1 MSILKNKLFRIL
13 AIAFAILI
21 LAWVWFFIEEQG
33 GKFLEID
40 FYDVGQGDAIFI
52 ETPKGKQI
60 LVDGGPDLTILE
72 KLGRELPFWDRY
84 IDLIILTHPEYDHIG
99 GLIEVIKR
107 YKVGGI
113 LTTGVVRETAEY
125 KEWTRIIE
133 QENIPIYIAQ
143 ANGVMNLGDDIELLI
158 LHPFENLAG
167 QEIKRTNNV
176 SIVAQLV
183 YGDFELLL
191 TGDIEKK
198 IERALVNSANP
209 PADGLESDILKVSH
223 HGSKTSSTKSF
234 IEAVNPI
241 IAIIQAGKDNPYGHP
256 HQSVLD
262 TLSNITTFCTG
273 QDGDIEILSDGIRF
287 HINTIAKIQ
296 SGMIY

>member
-21 LAWVWFFIEEQG
+21 LAWVWFFVEEKQE
-33 GKFLEID
+33 FLEID

-84 IDLIILTHPEYDHIG
+84 IDLVILTHPEYDHIG

-113 LTTGVVRETAEY
+113 LTTGVIRDTAEY
-125 KEWTRIIE
+125 KKWTRIIK
-133 QENIPIYIAQ
+133 QENVPIYIAQ
-143 ANGVMNLGDDIELLI
+143 AGGVIDLGSNIKLII
-158 LHPFENLAG
+158 LHPFENLSG

-183 YGDFELLL
+183 YKDFELLL

-198 IERALVNSANP
+198 IEKELINSGTN
-209 PADGLESDILKVSH
+209 LESDILKVAH
-223 HGSKTSSTKSF
+223 HGSKTSTTQDF
-234 IEAVNPI
+234 VNAINPI
-241 IAIIQAGKDNPYGHP
+241 IAVIQAGKDNAYGHP
-256 HQSVLD
+256 HNSVLD
-262 TLSNITTFCTG
+262 ALSDVTTFING
-273 QDGDIEILSDGIRF
+273 SDNDIEILSDGIRF
-287 HINTIAKIQ
+287 Q
-296 SGMIY
+296 VR

>member
-21 LAWVWFFIEEQG
+21 LAWVWFFVEEKQE
-33 GKFLEID
+33 FLEID

-84 IDLIILTHPEYDHIG
+84 IDLVILTHPEYDHIG

-113 LTTGVVRETAEY
+113 LTTGVVRDTAEY
-125 KEWTRIIE
+125 RKWQRIIE

-143 ANGVMNLGDDIELLI
+143 AGKVIDLGSNIKLVI

-167 QEIKRTNNV
+167 QEIKRANNV

-183 YGDFELLL
+183 YKDFELLL

-198 IERALVNSANP
+198 IEKALVNSGTN
-209 PADGLESDILKVSH
+209 LESDILKVPH
-223 HGSKTSSTKSF
+223 HGSKTSSTKNF
-234 IEAVNPI
+234 IQAVNPI
-241 IAIIQAGKDNPYGHP
+241 IAVIQAGKDNPYGHP

-273 QDGDIEILSDGIRF
+273 QNGDIEILSDGVRF
-287 HINTIAKIQ
+287 HTNTIAKI
-296 SGMIY
+296 

>member
-21 LAWVWFFIEEQG
+21 LAWVWVFIEEKQE
-33 GKFLEID
+33 FLEID

-84 IDLIILTHPEYDHIG
+84 IDLVILTHPEHDHIG

-113 LTTGVVRETAEY
+113 LTTGVVRDTAEY
-125 KEWTRIIE
+125 RKWQRIIE

-143 ANGVMNLGDDIELLI
+143 AGKVIDLGSNIKLVI
-158 LHPFENLAG
+158 LHPFENLSG
-167 QEIKRTNNV
+167 QEIKKANNT

-183 YGDFELLL
+183 YGDFEVLL

-198 IERALVNSANP
+198 VEKALVNSANP
-209 PADGLESDILKVSH
+209 PAGGLESDILKIPH
-223 HGSKTSSTKSF
+223 HGSKTSSTKNF
-234 IEAVNPI
+234 IQAVNPI

-262 TLSNITTFCTG
+262 TLSDITTFITG
-273 QDGDIEILSDGIRF
+273 RDGDVEILSDGVRF
-287 HINTIAKIQ
+287 Q
-296 SGMIY
+296 VR

>member
-21 LAWVWFFIEEQG
+21 LAWVWVFVEEKQE
-33 GKFLEID
+33 FLEID

-84 IDLIILTHPEYDHIG
+84 IDLVILTHPEYDHIG

-113 LTTGVVRETAEY
+113 LTTGVVRDTAEY
-125 KEWTRIIE
+125 RKWQRIIE

-143 ANGVMNLGDDIELLI
+143 AGKVIDLGSNIKLVI
-158 LHPFENLAG
+158 LHPFENLSG
-167 QEIKRTNNV
+167 QEIKKANNT

-183 YGDFELLL
+183 YGDFEVLL

-198 IERALVNSANP
+198 VEKALVNSANP
-209 PADGLESDILKVSH
+209 PAGGPPTGGLESDILKVPH
-223 HGSKTSSTKSF
+223 HGSKTSSTKNF
-234 IEAVNPI
+234 IQAVNPI

-262 TLSNITTFCTG
+262 TLSDITTFITG
-273 QDGDIEILSDGIRF
+273 RDGDVEILSDGVRF
-287 HINTIAKIQ
+287 Q
-296 SGMIY
+296 VR

>member
-21 LAWVWFFIEEQG
+21 LAWVWFFVEEKQE
-33 GKFLEID
+33 FLEID
-40 FYDVGQGDAIFI
+40 FFDVGQGDAIFI
-52 ETPKGKQI
+52 ETPNGKQI

-72 KLGRELPFWDRY
+72 KLGRELLFWDRY
-84 IDLIILTHPEYDHIG
+84 IDLVILTHPEYDHVG

-113 LTTGVVRETAEY
+113 LTTGVVRDTAEY
-125 KEWTRIIE
+125 KKWTRIIE

-143 ANGVMNLGDDIELLI
+143 AGRVIDLGSNIKLVV
-158 LHPFENLAG
+158 LHPFENLSG
-167 QEIKRTNNV
+167 QKIKKSNNS

-183 YGDFELLL
+183 YKDFELLL

-198 IERALVNSANP
+198 IEKALVNSGI
-209 PADGLESDILKVSH
+209 DLESDILKVAH
-223 HGSKTSSTKSF
+223 HGSKTSTTQDF
-234 IEAVNPI
+234 VNAINPI
-241 IAIIQAGKDNPYGHP
+241 IAVIQAGKDNPYGHP

-262 TLSNITTFCTG
+262 TLSDVTTFITG
-273 QDGDIEILSDGIRF
+273 RDNDIEILSDGVRF
-287 HINTIAKIQ
+287 Q
-296 SGMIY
+296 VR

>member
-1 MSILKNKLFRIL
+1 MISFFQKFSWKTLVVI
-13 AIAFAILI
+13 FAMVILI
-21 LAWVWFFIEEQG
+21 WVFVFVEEQG

-60 LVDGGPDLTILE
+60 LVDGGPDLIILE

-84 IDLIILTHPEYDHIG
+84 IDLVILTHPEYDHIG

-113 LTTGVVRETAEY
+113 LTTGVIRNTAEY
-125 KEWTRIIE
+125 KKWTRIIK
-133 QENIPIYIAQ
+133 QENVPIYIAQ
-143 ANGVMNLGDDIELLI
+143 AGGVIDLGSNIKLII
-158 LHPFENLAG
+158 LHPFENLSG

-183 YGDFELLL
+183 YKDFELLL

-198 IERALVNSANP
+198 IEKALVNSVNP
-209 PADGLESDILKVSH
+209 PVGGPPAGGLESDILKVAH

-241 IAIIQAGKDNPYGHP
+241 IAVIQAGKDNPYDHP

-273 QDGDIEILSDGIRF
+273 QNGDIEILSDGVRF
-287 HINTIAKIQ
+287 QVK
-296 SGMIY
+296 

>member
-1 MSILKNKLFRIL
+1 MVQKEKKVISFFQKFSWKTL
-13 AIAFAILI
+13 AVIFAMVILI
-21 LAWVWFFIEEQG
+21 WVFVFVEGQRN
-33 GKFLEID
+33 KFLEID
-40 FYDVGQGDAIFI
+40 FYNVGQGDAIFI

-72 KLGRELPFWDRY
+72 KLGRELLFWDRY
-84 IDLIILTHPEYDHIG
+84 IDLVILTHPEYDHIG

-113 LTTGVVRETAEY
+113 LTTGVVRDTAEY

-143 ANGVMNLGDDIELLI
+143 AGGVISLGDDIELLI

-167 QEIKRTNNV
+167 QKIKKANNT

-183 YGDFELLL
+183 YGDFEVLL

-198 IERALVNSANP
+198 VEKALVNSGI
-209 PADGLESDILKVSH
+209 DLESDILKVPH
-223 HGSKTSSTKSF
+223 HGSKTSSTKNF
-234 IEAVNPI
+234 IQAVNPI

-256 HQSVLD
+256 HNSVLE
-262 TLSNITTFCTG
+262 TLNNITTFCTG
-273 QDGDIEILSDGIRF
+273 RDGDVEILSDGVRF
-287 HINTIAKIQ
+287 Q
-296 SGMIY
+296 VR